1 VAGGYSRSYDIDSHY
16 SSSYVKTVK
25 ITFDLPKRAWT
36 LKERGLDFADAAAV
50 FAGIH
55 TVEPDERHDYG
66 EPRFISA
73 GLLRGRVVVLVWT
86 PRDGE
91 RRIISMRHAHER
103 EARRWQH
110 YLG

>member
-1 VAGGYSRSYDIDSHY
+1 M
-16 SSSYVKTVK
+16 K
-25 ITFDLPKRAWT
+25 ISFDPTKRERT
-36 LKERGLDFADAAAV
+36 LKERGLDFADAAEV

-55 TVEPDERHDYG
+55 TVEPDDRHDYG
-66 EPRFISA
+66 EARFISA
-73 GLLRGRVVVLVWT
+73 GLLHARVVVLVWT

-103 EARRWQH
+103 ETRRWRH